1 MASYDQLSAQQR
13 AIVDLILKRG
23 QSYEQLAD
31 KLGMPEDRVRELAS
45 EALTSLAPV
54 SAAEV
59 DPGWRP
65 QIADYLLGQQAAP
78 EAAATRGQLRRSEA
92 ARAWSRSVLDSL
104 EHLYPKGDLPSIP
117 SADSAPEP
125 EPRAPKPA
133 KAPKAPRERK
143 PETPRAPLS
152 PEAAAVV
159 RKRRLIAAVAGG
171 VLLLFVLLIWPVGL
185 LTGGDDSDGAD
196 KQAGNGTQLV
206 GQVVLK
212 PTQKGSKDAGIAIV
226 TRSGERLELS
236 LQARVTPTKRNEAYE
251 VWLYNSADDARSLGA
266 QVTDDQGTFAGRAN
280 LPANY
285 KDYRFI
291 DVSRETVDRN
301 AAHSGTSV
309 LRAPTA
315 AIRKP
320 SGDAQGGGAQQQ
332 P

>member
-13 AIVDLILKRG
+13 AIVDLILKRD
-23 QSYEQLAD
+23 QSYEQLSE
-31 KLGMPEDRVRELAS
+31 KLGMPEERVRELAV

-78 EAAATRGQLRRSEA
+78 EATATRGQLRRSEA

-117 SADSAPEP
+117 SGESAAEP
-125 EPRAPKPA
+125 APRAA

-143 PETPRAPLS
+143 PAAPRAPLS

-159 RKRRLIAAVAGG
+159 RKRRLIAAGAGG
-171 VLLLFVLLIWPVGL
+171 VLLLFILLIWPVGL
-185 LTGGDDSDGAD
+185 LTGGDDSDSGSERAS
-196 KQAGNGTQLV
+196 NETELV
-206 GQVVLK
+206 GQVLLN
-212 PTQKGSKDAGIAIV
+212 PTQKGSKDAGIAVV
-226 TRSGERLELS
+226 TRRGERLEMS
-236 LQARVTPTKRNEAYE
+236 LQARVTPTKRNQAYE
-251 VWLYNSADDARSLGA
+251 VWLYNSAEDARSLGA
-266 QVTDDQGTFAGRAN
+266 QVTDAQGTFAGRAN

-291 DVSRETVDRN
+291 DISRETVDDN

-309 LRAPTA
+309 LRARTA
-315 AIRKP
+315 NIRRQ
-320 SGDAQGGGAQQQ
+320 SGDGAQGNAGQ
-332 P
+332 